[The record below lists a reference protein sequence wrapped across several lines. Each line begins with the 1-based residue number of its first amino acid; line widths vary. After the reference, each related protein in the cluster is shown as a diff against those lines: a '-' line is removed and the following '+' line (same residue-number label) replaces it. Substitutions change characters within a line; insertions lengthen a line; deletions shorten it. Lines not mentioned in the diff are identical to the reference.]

1 MYKYSAVIVI
11 LGTTLSVIF
20 NCLASF
26 GMIYLTNAMSQL
38 QTQLIPP
45 VGTDLPPNVTSVPAF
60 STISI
65 IVAVL
70 LVFYFLNAFGL

>member
-11 LGTTLSVIF
+11 LGTMLSVIF

-26 GMIYLTNAMSQL
+26 GMIYLTNAMTQL
-38 QTQLIPP
+38 QGESMGSPNQAITS
-45 VGTDLPPNVTSVPAF
+45 LPTF

>member
-26 GMIYLTNAMSQL
+26 GMIYLTNAMTQL
-38 QTQLIPP
+38 QSESMGSPNQAITS
-45 VGTDLPPNVTSVPAF
+45 LPTF